1 MKTLSN
7 LMKRWVGSTLMV
19 AALAGLSGC
28 ATTGQPHP
36 SDPLESFNRAMFSF
50 NDGVDSVAL
59 KPAATVYANVLPSFV
74 QTGVGNFFGNLAD
87 VWTSVNNFLQG
98 KVEDGLT
105 DMMRVALNSTLGLGG
120 LLDIGSEAGLPKH
133 KEDFGQTLG
142 KWGFGPGPYVVLP
155 LFGPSTLRDTVALPV
170 DLAGDPWSYVDPS
183 STLAAGSVVRVVD
196 LRAAALEAGNLV
208 EDAALDR
215 YSFIRD
221 AFLQRRESKVYD
233 GEVPRKTSQ
242 IDAPAA
248 VPTTAQVIATDAS
261 EPTPATEAAPSVAA
275 AETTAA
281 PVTAETV
288 AVPAV
293 APAAPVSSGQFK
305 FDQNPATSPALLKPA
320 SDTVQKPVPAVAEKA
335 TKAVVSAQTG
345 EQ

>member
-142 KWGFGPGPYVVLP
+142 KWGIGPGAICGAADVWP
-155 LFGPSTLRDTVALPV
+155 LH
-170 DLAGDPWSYVDPS
+170 LARYCRP
-183 STLAAGSVVRVVD
+183 AGR
-196 LRAAALEAGNLV
+196 
-208 EDAALDR
+208 
-215 YSFIRD
+215 
-221 AFLQRRESKVYD
+221 
-233 GEVPRKTSQ
+233 
-242 IDAPAA
+242 
-248 VPTTAQVIATDAS
+248 
-261 EPTPATEAAPSVAA
+261 
-275 AETTAA
+275 
-281 PVTAETV
+281 
-288 AVPAV
+288 
-293 APAAPVSSGQFK
+293 SG
-305 FDQNPATSPALLKPA
+305 
-320 SDTVQKPVPAVAEKA
+320 
-335 TKAVVSAQTG
+335 G
-345 EQ
+345 